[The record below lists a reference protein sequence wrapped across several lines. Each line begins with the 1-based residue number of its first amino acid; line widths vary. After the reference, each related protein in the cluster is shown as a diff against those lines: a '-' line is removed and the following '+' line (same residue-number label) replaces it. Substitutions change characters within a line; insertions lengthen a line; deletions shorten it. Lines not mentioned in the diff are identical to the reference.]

1 MGLLIS
7 FEGIDGCGKSTQIN
21 LLSEKLNMKNI
32 NNFVFREPGDTLLSD
47 KVRNIL
53 LDKSNDFCS
62 ESEML
67 LFLSARSQLVREK
80 IIPNYTKNNVILLDR
95 FIDSTLAYQGY
106 GRNLDKDVIN
116 KLNQFATNE
125 LTPDLTFVFHID
137 PKVCIDRINKKNMD
151 RMESSGYDFIEK
163 VSKGYLD
170 IVLKNPDRCKVID
183 CTDKDILTVHNEIID
198 IYNIYCGKEQSL

>member
-21 LLSEKLNMKNI
+21 LLSEKLNANKI
-32 NNFVFREPGDTLLSD
+32 NNFVFCEPGDTVLSN
-47 KVRNIL
+47 KVRDIL
-53 LDKSNDFCS
+53 LDTDNVFCS

-80 IIPNYTKNNVILLDR
+80 IIPNYVGNNVILLDR

-106 GRNLDKDVIN
+106 GRNLDNDVIN
-116 KLNQFATNE
+116 KLNLFATKEVVPN
-125 LTPDLTFVFHID
+125 LTFIFYVD
-137 PKVCIDRINKKNMD
+137 SKVCVDRINKKNMD
-151 RMESSGYDFIEK
+151 RMESSGYDFLER

-170 IVLKNPDRCKVID
+170 IALNNPDRCKVID
-183 CTDKDILTVHNEIID
+183 CTDKDILTVHNEIVS
-198 IYNIYCGKEQSL
+198 IYNIYCGKDQRL